1 MINKTEIRVR
11 YAETDRMGYV
21 HHSIYPLYFEIGR
34 TELMRKTGLNYK
46 NMEDSGIIL
55 PVVNMNIDYSFPA
68 YYDDL
73 LIVETKFKSFS
84 GVRIVF
90 DYQVKRKSN
99 NDLVCKAE
107 TTLVF
112 VDAESRRPT
121 RAPEEMQEIIRK
133 GITTVNS

>member
-1 MINKTEIRVR
+1 
-11 YAETDRMGYV
+11 MGYV